1 MLALLAAPKGFC
13 VQAQFSRVVLPG
25 LVFAALLA
33 GCQTTP
39 PEEEPAYV
47 KATAV
52 EARTA
57 TVEGRA
63 QAIEGR
69 VAVVERQA
77 QALLELQRQLDA
89 QAAEQR
95 ALRGELEQLQELA
108 RKGSEEQRNLYADI
122 DRRLTAL
129 EARPAAAMGSA
140 GNEAGASGAGS
151 AGASAANGGSAEEAY
166 QAALAKLRA
175 KDYAGATAAL
185 AAFAKRYPE
194 SALRDNA
201 AYWLGEA
208 HYVDGHYSE
217 ALEAFQA
224 VVTQFPDSRKRAD
237 ALLKAGYCQVEL
249 RQWAG
254 ARKSLRRVVS
264 EVPGTPAAKEAAAR
278 LATFDGSKAR

>member
-1 MLALLAAPKGFC
+1 MLALLAAPKGFR
-13 VQAQFSRVVLPG
+13 VQAQFSRVVLPAV
-25 LVFAALLA
+25 VFAALLA

-108 RKGSEEQRNLYADI
+108 
-122 DRRLTAL
+122 
-129 EARPAAAMGSA
+129 
-140 GNEAGASGAGS
+140 
-151 AGASAANGGSAEEAY
+151 
-166 QAALAKLRA
+166 
-175 KDYAGATAAL
+175 
-185 AAFAKRYPE
+185 AFAKRYPE

-264 EVPGTPAAKEAAAR
+264 EFPGTPAAKEAAAR

>member
-140 GNEAGASGAGS
+140 G
-151 AGASAANGGSAEEAY
+151 ASAANGGSAEEAY

-264 EVPGTPAAKEAAAR
+264 EFPGTPAAKEAAAR

>member
-1 MLALLAAPKGFC
+1 MALLAAPKGFR

-25 LVFAALLA
+25 VVFAALLA

-89 QAAEQR
+89 QTAEQR

-140 GNEAGASGAGS
+140 GNDAGS
-151 AGASAANGGSAEEAY
+151 AGASAATAGSDEEAY

-185 AAFAKRYPE
+185 AAFARRYPE

-208 HYVDGHYSE
+208 HYVDGHYAE

-224 VVTQFPDSRKRAD
+224 VVTQFPDSRKRSD

-264 EVPGTPAAKEAAAR
+264 EFPGTPAAKEAAAR

>member
-1 MLALLAAPKGFC
+1 MR
-13 VQAQFSRVVLPG
+13 FSRVVVPS
-25 LVFAALLA
+25 VVVAALLA

-52 EARTA
+52 EARA
-57 TVEGRA
+57 VAVEGRA

-69 VAVVERQA
+69 VAVIERQA
-77 QALLELQRQLDA
+77 QALLDLQRQQDR
-89 QAAEQR
+89 QSAELR
-95 ALRGELEQLQELA
+95 ELRGELEQLQEGV
-108 RKGSEEQRNLYADI
+108 RKGTEEQRNLYADI

-129 EARPAAAMGSA
+129 EARPAAEASA
-140 GNEAGASGAGS
+140 APANAGLAAEGAGASSSGTDDD
-151 AGASAANGGSAEEAY
+151 AY

-185 AAFAKRYPE
+185 VAFPKRYPQ

-208 HYVDGHYSE
+208 YYVDGRHAE

-237 ALLKAGYCQVEL
+237 ALLKAGFCQVEL
-249 RQWAG
+249 RQWSG

-264 EVPGTPAAKEAAAR
+264 EFPGTPAAKEAAAR

>member
-1 MLALLAAPKGFC
+1 M
-13 VQAQFSRVVLPG
+13 QAQFSRVVLPG
-25 LVFAALLA
+25 VVFAALLA

-57 TVEGRA
+57 SVEGRA

-89 QAAEQR
+89 QTAEQR

-129 EARPAAAMGSA
+129 EARPAAAMGFA
-140 GNEAGASGAGS
+140 GNDAGS
-151 AGASAANGGSAEEAY
+151 AGASAATAGSDEEAY

-185 AAFAKRYPE
+185 AAFTKRYPE

-208 HYVDGHYSE
+208 HYVDGHYAE

-224 VVTQFPDSRKRAD
+224 VVTQFPESRKRSD

-264 EVPGTPAAKEAAAR
+264 EFPGTPAAKEAAAR

>member
-1 MLALLAAPKGFC
+1 MKFEPSRMPLPVATALL
-13 VQAQFSRVVLPG
+13 L
-25 LVFAALLA
+25 AALLA

-39 PEEEPAYV
+39 PEEDPAYL

-63 QAIEGR
+63 QAMEARI
-69 VAVVERQA
+69 AVVERQA
-77 QALLELQRQLDA
+77 QALLELQRQQDR
-89 QAAEQR
+89 QAAELR
-95 ALRGELEQLQELA
+95 ELRGELEQLQETA

-129 EARPAAAMGSA
+129 EARPAAAVA
-140 GNEAGASGAGS
+140 ASGSSPAVESTAGPAAGS
-151 AGASAANGGSAEEAY
+151 DDDAY

-185 AAFAKRYPE
+185 AAFPKRYPE

-208 HYVDGHYSE
+208 YYVDGNYAE
-217 ALEAFQA
+217 ALAAFQS

-249 RQWAG
+249 RQWTG

-264 EVPGTPAAKEAAAR
+264 EFPGSTAAKEAAAR

>member
-1 MLALLAAPKGFC
+1 MHFSRGVVPGILLA
-13 VQAQFSRVVLPG
+13 VS
-25 LVFAALLA
+25 LA

-39 PEEEPAYV
+39 PEEEPAYL

-63 QAIEGR
+63 QAMEARI
-69 VAVVERQA
+69 AVVERQA
-77 QALLELQRQLDA
+77 QALLELQRQQDR
-89 QAAEQR
+89 QAGELR

-122 DRRLTAL
+122 DRRLSAL
-129 EARPAAAMGSA
+129 EARPVGAAAAGVAVGVGSTVSPGGTA
-140 GNEAGASGAGS
+140 QAAEASGAVT
-151 AGASAANGGSAEEAY
+151 AGTDEEAY

-175 KDYAGATAAL
+175 KDYAGATVAL
-185 AAFAKRYPE
+185 AGFPKRYPE
-194 SALRDNA
+194 SPLRDNA

-208 HYVDGHYSE
+208 YYVDGRYAE
-217 ALEAFQA
+217 ALAAFQS
-224 VVTQFPDSRKRAD
+224 VVTGFPDSRKRAD
-237 ALLKAGYCQVEL
+237 ALLKAGFCQVEL

-264 EVPGTPAAKEAAAR
+264 EFPGTPAAKEAAAR